1 MGKGAGP
8 NSQRRGG
15 GRGGSRGRGDQRGG
29 RGRAG
34 GRGGRGS
41 SSDQVTTTSAAANAY
56 AAFLANQRQALTHW
70 KAHQEKK
77 RHTMQ
82 KVSMSGDSQ
91 DMVADLL
98 HEITGTDAEEVLFS
112 AEEQMSDLGV
122 ALQHS
127 AEAKFLLRALLEMR
141 FRRDHAQQAC
151 AFVFA
156 EHAGSLAGKDTLLIG
171 ALDWLCLHVD
181 DKHLPRQFASVSRIE
196 VVNSGQPKRSVA
208 ATAALAE
215 GGDDT
220 SEGGSTVAI
229 QAAADLS
236 AVEQQQIFRLMSF
249 GFSRKKIAEAL
260 REQAHGREMA
270 DEDET
275 LGLLLTAV
283 LKRRRGAK
291 AAAAEQARQAEL
303 EAFIPPAEE
312 LAEMWQDEQEALAG
326 IFGDDFAKVGR
337 ARCEIVLRCTLGE
350 AAAGH
355 AAEPSAN
362 GSATVGDI
370 VAEEQEVRMVVV
382 VPAHSK
388 YPAEPPLIGFLCS
401 ALLPKT
407 CLEVTKRLLGDAATR
422 VYTNLEEY
430 EAPAPVLWELSSW
443 LEEELPRILELVM
456 PGKMMFGGDEAGPEP
471 EPEPEP
477 EFRVRTKY
485 DRR

>member
-1 MGKGAGP
+1 
-8 NSQRRGG
+8 
-15 GRGGSRGRGDQRGG
+15 
-29 RGRAG
+29 
-34 GRGGRGS
+34 
-41 SSDQVTTTSAAANAY
+41 
-56 AAFLANQRQALTHW
+56 
-70 KAHQEKK
+70 
-77 RHTMQ
+77 MQ
-82 KVSMSGDSQ
+82 KVNMSGDSQ

-112 AEEQMSDLGV
+112 AEEQMNDLGV

-196 VVNSGQPKRSVA
+196 VVNSGQPKSSVVA
-208 ATAALAE
+208 VALAE
-215 GGDDT
+215 EGDSI
-220 SEGGSTVAI
+220 SEGKASNVATI

-260 REQAHGREMA
+260 REQAQDREMA

-275 LGLLLTAV
+275 LGLLLAGI
-283 LKRRRGAK
+283 LQRRRGAK
-291 AAAAEQARQAEL
+291 VAAADKERQAEL
-303 EAFIPPAEE
+303 EAFIPPREE
-312 LAEMWQDEQEALAG
+312 LAEMWEEEQEALAG
-326 IFGDDFAKVGR
+326 IFDDDFAKVGR

-355 AAEPSAN
+355 AVNPAVD
-362 GSATVGDI
+362 GSATVDDI
-370 VAEEQEVRMVVV
+370 VAAEQEVRMVVV
-382 VPAHSK
+382 VPADSK
-388 YPAEPPLIGFLCS
+388 YPAEPPLVGFLCS

-407 CLEVTKRLLGDAATR
+407 CLEVTKRLLGEAATR
-422 VYTNLEEY
+422 VRTNLEEY

-456 PGKMMFGGDEAGPEP
+456 PGQILFGDDDAEP
-471 EPEPEP
+471 EPELEP
-477 EFRVRTKY
+477 EFRGVKTKY